1 MFFKNIKK
9 NKRKN
14 SPKILKNKQ
23 NMNNKIKTIINE
35 LTKSSSN
42 DDIFSF
48 KVINLIK
55 CKK

>member
-9 NKRKN
+9 IKG
-14 SPKILKNKQ
+14 KILQKYKQ

-55 CKK
+55 CQK